1 LHKIQF
7 IEKQIKYFIVNNN
20 KDTIFQQQFQ
30 AVKAF
35 AFDQQ
40 VTDVFEDMIK
50 RSVPGYDSILK
61 SIAMFCMQYAQEDTN
76 IYDLGCSLGA
86 VAMTAA
92 LSTKEKNCHVIGV
105 DTSAP
110 MLEKCQKLINEKGLN
125 THITLLL
132 QDIIDLP
139 MNKASVVVSNF
150 TLQFIP
156 KADRLAVIENIYQG
170 LEKGGVFILSE
181 KFKGDAKNDAFLID
195 HYHAYKKLNG
205 YTNKEIQRKR
215 SALKD
220 VLIPDSLCEIENR
233 LTSAGF
239 KQTIKWFQCF
249 NFASFIA
256 IKD

>member
-1 LHKIQF
+1 M
-7 IEKQIKYFIVNNN
+7 NNN
-20 KDTIFQQQFQ
+20 KDTIFEQQFQ
-30 AVKAF
+30 TVKAF

-61 SIAMFCMQYAQEDTN
+61 SIAMFCMQYAQKESN

-92 LSTKEKNCHVIGV
+92 MATKEKDCHVIGV
-105 DTSAP
+105 DTSKP
-110 MLEKCQKLINEKGLN
+110 MLDKCQKLINQKELN
-125 THITLLL
+125 EQITLLL
-132 QDIIDLP
+132 QDIIELP
-139 MNKASVVVSNF
+139 IKNASVVISNF

-156 KADRLAVIENIYQG
+156 KADRLAVIENIYHG

-181 KFKGDAKNDAFLID
+181 KFKGNAKDDAFLID

-205 YTNKEIQRKR
+205 YSNKEIQRKR
-215 SALKD
+215 NALKD
-220 VLIPDSLCEIENR
+220 VLIPDSLKEIENR
-233 LTSAGF
+233 LNSVGF
-239 KQTIKWFQCF
+239 SKVIKWFQCF
-249 NFASFIA
+249 NFTSFIA